1 MRVSKTNGDK
11 KKMGKHLKTE
21 MDIRFI
27 NSLAIE
33 VFKLDPKNSVLN
45 SLMNLPNYEGG
56 ELKKTITNYK
66 KKNESNNL

>member
-1 MRVSKTNGDK
+1 
-11 KKMGKHLKTE
+11 MGKHLKTQ

-45 SLMNLPNYEGG
+45 GLMNLPNYEGG

-66 KKNESNNL
+66 KKNANL

>member
-1 MRVSKTNGDK
+1 
-11 KKMGKHLKTE
+11 MGKHLKTE

-45 SLMNLPNYEGG
+45 SLMSLPNYEGG

>member
-1 MRVSKTNGDK
+1 
-11 KKMGKHLKTE
+11 MGKHLKTE
-21 MDIRFI
+21 MVVRFI
-27 NSLAIE
+27 NSLEID

-66 KKNESNNL
+66 KKNANL

>member
-1 MRVSKTNGDK
+1 
-11 KKMGKHLKTE
+11 

-66 KKNESNNL
+66 KKNANLQILQ

>member
-1 MRVSKTNGDK
+1 
-11 KKMGKHLKTE
+11 MGKHLKTE
-21 MDIRFI
+21 MDVRFI

>member
-1 MRVSKTNGDK
+1 
-11 KKMGKHLKTE
+11 MGKHLKTE

-45 SLMNLPNYEGG
+45 SLINLPNYEGG

-66 KKNESNNL
+66 KKNA

>member
-1 MRVSKTNGDK
+1 MFPK
-11 KKMGKHLKTE
+11 
-21 MDIRFI
+21 
-27 NSLAIE
+27 
-33 VFKLDPKNSVLN
+33 PKNSVLN

>member
-1 MRVSKTNGDK
+1 
-11 KKMGKHLKTE
+11 MGKHLKTQ
-21 MDIRFI
+21 MDVRFI

-66 KKNESNNL
+66 KKNEFNNL